1 MYHCMHGGGDPS
13 DSTSRQA
20 FMHAACCA
28 RMHMHRR
35 SGSDR
40 IVSLLPTPPPPA
52 RAGFLLARE
61 DKMAGD
67 YALAISLRHLYISL
81 NLLSA
86 SWLQSTAPYHSYC
99 VGAHI
104 CDPIPRARFVVDA
117 SRRHRVAMA
126 CTSIEQP
133 HPTPDTPVK

>member
-20 FMHAACCA
+20 FMHAALACICIVGA
-28 RMHMHRR
+28 
-35 SGSDR
+35 DR
-40 IVSLLPTPPPPA
+40 IGSSLFFQHLPPGP
-52 RAGFLLARE
+52 RWFLLARE

-86 SWLQSTAPYHSYC
+86 SWLQHSTVPQLLR
-99 VGAHI
+99 GRAH
-104 CDPIPRARFVVDA
+104 
-117 SRRHRVAMA
+117 M
-126 CTSIEQP
+126 
-133 HPTPDTPVK
+133 